1 MLETVI
7 LPIEITVHLGR
18 PNVPAENV
26 TVDFI
31 YYLKNVASSEVYP
44 TWPYEALRANIWA
57 QMSLVLNRVY
67 TEWYR
72 GRGYPFDITNST
84 AFDQAF
90 VPGRNIFDT
99 ISSIVDEV
107 IGQYLQRPFFREP
120 FYAEYCDG
128 IRAQCPGLKQW
139 GSMELSTLGY
149 SSMDIIYYYYGDNM
163 MLIKTDNFQYITPSY
178 PGYPIQKGDSGQYVF
193 IIQELLNGVAVN
205 YPAVPLIYPPDSNFG
220 EVTESAVRVF
230 QQTFRLIVDGIVGQ
244 NTWNTLSR
252 IYVGVRRIAE
262 LTSIGRLEGYFTGL
276 WTGRVL
282 RRGDIGIEVQQAQYF
297 LSVVADAYPSIPPV
311 DIDSRFGAGFE
322 RSVIAFQNEFG
333 LVPDGIIG
341 FETWTRIYDVYEFLI
356 TEGNN

>member
-18 PNVPAENV
+18 PNVPARDV

-44 TWPYEALRANIWA
+44 TWPYETLRANIWA

-90 VPGRNIFDT
+90 VPDRNIYDT

-128 IRAQCPGLKQW
+128 IQAQCPGLKQW
-139 GSMELSTLGY
+139 GSMELATLGY
-149 SSMDIIYYYYGDNM
+149 SSMDIIHYYYGDD
-163 MLIKTDNFQYITPSY
+163 MLLIQSNNFQYITPSY
-178 PGYPIQKGDSGQYVF
+178 PGIPVKLGDSGQSVF

-205 YPAVPLIYPPDSNFG
+205 YPNIPLIYPPDSYFN
-220 EVTESAVRVF
+220 EVTEDAVRVF
-230 QQTFRLIVDGIVGQ
+230 QQQFRLIVDGIVGM
-244 NTWNTLSR
+244 NTWNMISR
-252 IYVGVRRIAE
+252 IYVAVRRIAE

-282 RRGDIGIEVQQAQYF
+282 RRGDIGIEVQQSQYF
-297 LSVVADAYPSIPPV
+297 LSVVAMSYPSIPPV

-322 RSVIAFQNEFG
+322 ASVIAFQNEFG
-333 LVPDGIIG
+333 LTPDGIIG
-341 FETWTRIYDVYEFLI
+341 FETWTRIYDVYEFLT